1 MASRE
6 ENLRY
11 LAGGSLPK
19 DTGAANGSS
28 ITGTKEVQTDGLSEK
43 ARRREEN
50 LRYLATPA
58 EDITPKNETVENSS
72 FTSKSGKFDASAAA
86 PTADYTQQRAKLQKE
101 LDRLDNAAAYVT
113 TTEQSDEIDA
123 QRKPIIEQ
131 LRKLDEA
138 EGKTGVYTGG
148 DRLKNALGNAKL
160 ATQQGLT
167 QADHRIAQTADWL
180 FGGIAKE
187 GKALVNA
194 TLQTI
199 NPNWGFED
207 EDPWI
212 TRYNKRGA
220 EVLAQNDAI
229 AQQRIEEGRLNKTAW
244 KYAPEVVAAIPDAV
258 LAFATG
264 GASAGGQATRAGLET
279 ASAIAQGSSAAQ
291 KLIPIA
297 DATKN
302 MMKSPA
308 WMSAFAQTAGGS
320 YEEALADG
328 ATEEQAS
335 LYALLNGFA
344 NATIE
349 VGGTDEAMGGIQ
361 KLPQQLR
368 DALEKGNKNA
378 VMQWVKSTAG
388 EAKEEVLQG
397 MAEKGLRGLY
407 TNDVPLYSETDENAV
422 INPKRAKEEAL
433 GGLIVGGVLGG
444 GQTALQSAI
453 NIGRGQNA
461 NGAQDAQE
469 TQTAAGDISAPPTQ
483 ENADRG
489 ASARL
494 NSDVQTDVGLQ
505 NAEGIKNTAPNGAES
520 TVVNTDPAR
529 HTAAEQSVIDEYQ
542 AAVDDNLVNY
552 IETVR
557 DNAGAKIGRYSL
569 KRVNDRAAQDIKR
582 LTGVDTTGNKTVIEP
597 RIVEHI
603 LKRHGE
609 NGSADSSMR
618 DINDIARIQY
628 VLDNYDDVSYGG
640 KSGAYRTVKPNGRA
654 GQADT
659 VIFSKAVNGTYY
671 VVEATPDTKAKTV
684 FVTSAY
690 MSKKNA
696 ASRAAKGAGGSRVA
710 NAEASRS
717 TSETSGANS
726 PAINAED
733 VQTADANAWRGTSET
748 KNALSPAAEA
758 DASKANIAPDAQNVN
773 PNVPAQTVEESGGKK
788 RSQTEAHT
796 LQTIDER
803 LDTPAAER
811 EELYYIPKSESESL
825 REAAERIREDMP
837 GARAELA
844 AKDMWSGTDH
854 DTAMGI
860 LGSLNREAAQTGNYD
875 DFRAWRRTIQ
885 EHGTDTARAL
895 QSLAKYTRTGTGAM
909 MDAVDIIDSSN
920 ISGELKSALT
930 AEVGRYSEEYDAA
943 RAKAENG
950 NLADMADLIERMARR
965 RNTWTF
971 GKNRYSK
978 IVRELASDKSN
989 AEWLTDY
996 AYRQISAIA
1005 SDAAV
1010 KVPFSQKVKSAQ
1022 TTAQLTSIGT
1032 FLRNIGGNVTF
1043 GVQDT
1048 LSQNGVALAIDRL
1061 ISQATGKRTVGADKS
1076 WFSSEARKGAR
1087 DAMQKSIL
1095 EVAGDIDMNGNE
1107 NRYGMTSSR
1116 SWRMSGNAAE
1126 RFMSRWQQ
1134 LLGYSLTTSDRFS
1147 RGAIEAEI
1155 TRGLDALGNSGLTA
1169 EEKAAIAKQTAD
1181 YRLFQNHGE
1190 AYTASKAIHD
1200 FLNVAGFGGTRNG
1213 ATRQGGFGLGDVVN
1227 PYPGVP
1233 ANLGVKALEY
1243 SPANVIKGGAEII
1256 KVLKDTK
1263 NGKLDAAKQHQAV
1276 MDVSRG
1282 VTGTAMVALMAA
1294 LFKAGFIRNSD
1305 DEDDLDAKAR
1315 NAERGLSG
1323 VQINAD
1329 AALDWLSGKP
1339 KREWREG
1346 DTLVSVDWME
1356 PLNAF
1361 MAIGSLIANDTDAD
1375 LGSYAVDYA
1384 EGAFQALMDIPVM
1397 SNLKSLD
1404 DTIRYSNSDNWS
1416 EALGE
1421 GLAEYGTNTATGF
1434 IPAPFRQIAK
1444 ALDPYYRDTSADT
1457 AGQKAL
1463 NKVKN
1468 AIPGLRQT
1476 LDPKLGAT
1484 GELKKYNEGGLQ
1496 HMLNSLFLPGSIST
1510 LGGSETDTELEKLYK
1525 ATGMENIYQDRKAPK
1540 SVSLAGEKY
1549 ELTNDE
1555 KRSYLQTQGQATERT
1570 LKNFMDSELY
1580 GMMTD
1585 KEKAQTIAAI
1595 NEYGREEAKAELFKN
1610 RGIERESGNEGL
1622 SDVKNVGEYLGAKT
1636 AFTQA
1641 KKQNDY
1647 SAQDKFLKVY
1657 DQLTAGT
1664 KRMLENSS
1672 ATARMDDMA
1681 EAYEKGGIRAKE
1693 WNTVYEKYKE
1703 LNGTKRSGYTASD
1716 KATDF
1721 EAWMEREGFTQDQ
1734 RKMLADQFTFFS
1746 QVPGDAGRYNSL
1758 KDAGFDTDSAYAIY
1772 DKVSSLTAPTGE
1784 KTVKDWQKLE
1794 AINSLDLTG
1803 EEKIKALSV
1812 YYPPNDDGKEDAMV
1826 RRYKAAE
1833 EQGISFATWTKAMK
1847 IIAGADG
1854 TSRKA
1859 IFAAVQEAGYTET
1872 DAQIIYDIWKHS

>member
-28 ITGTKEVQTDGLSEK
+28 ITSTKEVQTDGLSEK

-58 EDITPKNETVENSS
+58 EDITPKNETVSNSPATAGLAGILAP
-72 FTSKSGKFDASAAA
+72 FGAAKAAGTA
-86 PTADYTQQRAKLQKE
+86 PQQTQRAKLQKE

-258 LAFATG
+258 LAYFTG
-264 GASAGGQATRAGLET
+264 GASVGAQGTRAGLET

-308 WMSAFAQTAGGS
+308 WMSAFAQSAGGS

-328 ATEEQAS
+328 ATEEQAN

-349 VGGTDEAMGGIQ
+349 VGGSDEAMGGIQ

-407 TNDVPLYSETDENAV
+407 TDVPLYSDTDENAV

-453 NIGRGQNA
+453 NSGRGQNA
-461 NGAQDAQE
+461 NGVQDAQE
-469 TQTAAGDISAPPTQ
+469 AQNAAGDISAPPAQ
-483 ENADRG
+483 ANADTG

-505 NAEGIKNTAPNGAES
+505 NAE
-520 TVVNTDPAR
+520 
-529 HTAAEQSVIDEYQ
+529 
-542 AAVDDNLVNY
+542 
-552 IETVR
+552 
-557 DNAGAKIGRYSL
+557 
-569 KRVNDRAAQDIKR
+569 DIK
-582 LTGVDTTGNKTVIEP
+582 K
-597 RIVEHI
+597 
-603 LKRHGE
+603 
-609 NGSADSSMR
+609 
-618 DINDIARIQY
+618 
-628 VLDNYDDVSYGG
+628 
-640 KSGAYRTVKPNGRA
+640 
-654 GQADT
+654 
-659 VIFSKAVNGTYY
+659 
-671 VVEATPDTKAKTV
+671 
-684 FVTSAY
+684 
-690 MSKKNA
+690 A
-696 ASRAAKGAGGSRVA
+696 ASEAANADITGDSRVA

-733 VQTADANAWRGTSET
+733 VQPADANAWRGTSET

-811 EELYYIPKSESESL
+811 EELYYTPKSESESL

-844 AKDMWSGTDH
+844 AKGMWSGADH

-860 LGSLNREAAQTGNYD
+860 LGALNREAAQTGNYD

-978 IVRELASDKSN
+978 IVRELASDKAN
-989 AEWLTDY
+989 AEWLADY

-1005 SDAAV
+1005 SDAAL

-1048 LSQNGVALAIDRL
+1048 LAQNGVALAIDRL
-1061 ISQATGKRTVGADKS
+1061 ISQTTGKRTVGADKS

-1095 EVAGDIDMNGNE
+1095 EVAGDIDMNGSE

-1169 EEKAAIAKQTAD
+1169 EEKAAIAQQTAD

-1200 FLNVAGFGGTRNG
+1200 FFNVAGFGGTRNG

-1227 PYPGVP
+1227 TYPGVP

-1256 KVLKDTK
+1256 KVLKDAK
-1263 NGKLDAAKQHQAV
+1263 NGELDAAKQHQAV

-1305 DEDDLDAKAR
+1305 DEDDLDARAR

-1323 VQINAD
+1323 VQINVD

-1346 DTLVSVDWME
+1346 DTLISVDWME

-1375 LGSYAVDYA
+1375 LGSYITDYA

-1404 DTIRYSNSDNWS
+1404 DTIRYSNSDNWG

-1457 AGQKAL
+1457 AGEEAL

-1510 LGGSETDTELEKLYK
+1510 LGGSETDAELEKLYK

-1555 KRSYLQTQGQATERT
+1555 TRSYLRTQGQATERT

-1595 NEYGREEAKAELFKN
+1595 NEYAREEAKSELFKN
-1610 RGIERESGNEGL
+1610 RGIERESANEGL
-1622 SDVKNVGEYLGAKT
+1622 SGAKNVGEYLGAKT

-1703 LNGTKRSGYTASD
+1703 LNGTKHSGYTASD

-1721 EAWMEREGFTQDQ
+1721 EAWMEREGFTQNQ
-1734 RKMLADQFTFFS
+1734 RKILTDQFTFFS
-1746 QVPGDAGRYNSL
+1746 QIPGDAGRYNSL

-1794 AINSLDLTG
+1794 AINSLDLSG
-1803 EEKIKALSV
+1803 EEKIKALGV

>member
-1 MASRE
+1 MATLTRAESLAILSGGAKGKGTPAFEQDEEKRRSSQSSDGAVMSRE
-6 ENLRY
+6 E
-11 LAGGSLPK
+11 SLK
-19 DTGAANGSS
+19 ILSEGAA
-28 ITGTKEVQTDGLSEK
+28 GTYK
-43 ARRREEN
+43 
-50 LRYLATPA
+50 
-58 EDITPKNETVENSS
+58 PKNETVSASPSTAGLADMFSPFGAAKNS
-72 FTSKSGKFDASAAA
+72 
-86 PTADYTQQRAKLQKE
+86 REKLQKE

-212 TRYNKRGA
+212 TRYNKRGT
-220 EVLAQNDAI
+220 EVLAQNDAV
-229 AQQRIEEGRLNKTAW
+229 AQRRIEEGKLNATAW

-264 GASAGGQATRAGLET
+264 GASTGAQATRAGLEA
-279 ASAIAQGSSAAQ
+279 ASAIAQGSGAAQ

-297 DATKN
+297 GAAKN

-368 DALEKGNKNA
+368 DALEKGNKSA
-378 VMQWVKSTAG
+378 VMQWVRSTAG

-397 MAEKGLRGLY
+397 LAEKGLRGLY
-407 TNDVPLYSETDENAV
+407 TNDVPLYSATDENAV

-433 GGLIVGGVLGG
+433 GGLIVGGILGG
-444 GQTALQSAI
+444 GQTVLQSAI
-453 NIGRGQNA
+453 NSGRGQNA
-461 NGAQDAQE
+461 NGAQNAQE
-469 TQTAAGDISAPPTQ
+469 TQAAAGDISAPPTQ
-483 ENADRG
+483 ANVDTG

-494 NSDVQTDVGLQ
+494 NSDAQTDVDTQ
-505 NAEGIKNTAPNGAES
+505 NAEGA
-520 TVVNTDPAR
+520 
-529 HTAAEQSVIDEYQ
+529 
-542 AAVDDNLVNY
+542 
-552 IETVR
+552 
-557 DNAGAKIGRYSL
+557 
-569 KRVNDRAAQDIKR
+569 
-582 LTGVDTTGNKTVIEP
+582 
-597 RIVEHI
+597 
-603 LKRHGE
+603 
-609 NGSADSSMR
+609 
-618 DINDIARIQY
+618 
-628 VLDNYDDVSYGG
+628 
-640 KSGAYRTVKPNGRA
+640 
-654 GQADT
+654 
-659 VIFSKAVNGTYY
+659 
-671 VVEATPDTKAKTV
+671 
-684 FVTSAY
+684 
-690 MSKKNA
+690 KNA
-696 ASRAAKGAGGSRVA
+696 ASRAANADIAGDSRVA
-710 NAEASRS
+710 DAEASRS

-726 PAINAED
+726 PAINAGD
-733 VQTADANAWRGTSET
+733 AQTADANAWRGTSET

-758 DASKANIAPDAQNVN
+758 DASNTNIAPEAQNVN
-773 PNVPAQTVEESGGKK
+773 PNVPAQTVEASGGKK

-811 EELYYIPKSESESL
+811 EELYYTPKSESESL

-844 AKDMWSGTDH
+844 AKDMWSGSDH

-860 LGSLNREAAQTGNYD
+860 LGALNREAAQTGNYD

-950 NLADMADLIERMARR
+950 DLTDMADLIERMARR

-971 GKNRYSK
+971 GKRRYSK
-978 IVRELASDKSN
+978 IVRELASDKAN

-1022 TTAQLTSIGT
+1022 TTAQLTNIGT
-1032 FLRNIGGNVTF
+1032 FFANLEGNATF
-1043 GVQDT
+1043 GVVDT
-1048 LSQNGVALAIDRL
+1048 LQQNGVALAIDRL
-1061 ISQATGKRTVGADKS
+1061 IAQTTGKRTVGADKS

-1095 EVAGDIDMNGNE
+1095 EVAGDIDMGGSE

-1134 LLGYSLTTSDRFS
+1134 LLGYSLTTSDRFF

-1169 EEKAAIAKQTAD
+1169 EEKAAIAEQTAD
-1181 YRLFQNHGE
+1181 YRLFQNKGV
-1190 AYTASKAIHD
+1190 AYQVSKRMFHD
-1200 FLNVAGFGGTRNG
+1200 LPNLIGFGGKVEG
-1213 ATRQGGFGLGDVVN
+1213 AERKGGFGLGDFTN
-1227 PYPGVP
+1227 TYPGVP
-1233 ANLGVKALEY
+1233 ANLGVKPLEY
-1243 SPANVIKGGAEII
+1243 SPANAIKGGLELF
-1256 KVLKDTK
+1256 KVLKSAK
-1263 NGKLDAAKQHQAV
+1263 NGTFDVTKQHQAV
-1276 MDVSRG
+1276 MDISRG
-1282 VTGTAMVALMAA
+1282 ISGTAMVALMAA
-1294 LFKAGFIRNSD
+1294 LFKAGLIRNSD

-1323 VQINAD
+1323 MQANLD
-1329 AALDWLSGKP
+1329 AIIDWLSGKRL
-1339 KREWREG
+1339 REWRTG
-1346 DTLVSVDWME
+1346 DTLLSVGHLE
-1356 PLNAF
+1356 PINAF
-1361 MAIGSLIANDTDAD
+1361 MAIGSLIANDEDAS
-1375 LGSYAVDYA
+1375 LGSYVWDYA
-1384 EGAFQALMDIPVM
+1384 KGSFQALMEIPAM
-1397 SNLKSLD
+1397 SNLKNLA
-1404 DTIRYSNSDNWS
+1404 DTIRYTNDDNW
-1416 EALGE
+1416 EENLAG
-1421 GLAEYGTNTATGF
+1421 GLIEYGTSAATGF
-1434 IPAPFRQIAK
+1434 IPAPFRRLAK

-1457 AGQKAL
+1457 AGEKAL
-1463 NKVKN
+1463 NTVKN
-1468 AIPGLRQT
+1468 IIPGLRQT
-1476 LDPKLGAT
+1476 LDPKIGTT
-1484 GELKKYNEGGLQ
+1484 GELKKYNESGLQ
-1496 HMLNSLFLPGSIST
+1496 RVLNSLVLPGNIST

-1525 ATGMENIYQDRKAPK
+1525 ATGMENVYQDRKAPK
-1540 SVSLAGEKY
+1540 SVSLDGEKY

-1555 KRSYLQTQGQATERT
+1555 KRSYLRTQGQATERT

-1647 SAQDKFLKVY
+1647 TAQDKFLEVY

-1681 EAYEKGGIRAKE
+1681 EAYEKGGIRSKD
-1693 WNTVYEKYKE
+1693 WNAVYEKYKE

-1721 EAWMEREGFTQDQ
+1721 EAWMEREGFTKNQ
-1734 RKMLADQFTFFS
+1734 RKILTDQFTFFS

-1772 DKVSSLTAPTGE
+1772 DKVSSLTAPKGE

-1847 IIAGADG
+1847 IIASADG

>member
-1 MASRE
+1 MATLTRAESLAILSGGAKGKSTPAMEQNEEKQNGSQSFGGSVMSRE
-6 ENLRY
+6 E
-11 LAGGSLPK
+11 SLK
-19 DTGAANGSS
+19 ILSEGAA
-28 ITGTKEVQTDGLSEK
+28 GTYK
-43 ARRREEN
+43 
-50 LRYLATPA
+50 
-58 EDITPKNETVENSS
+58 PKNETADSSS

-86 PTADYTQQRAKLQKE
+86 STADYTQQRTKLQKE

-160 ATQQGLT
+160 VTQQGLT
-167 QADHRIAQTADWL
+167 RADHSITQTVDML
-180 FGGIAKE
+180 IGDVAKQ
-187 GKALVNA
+187 GRALVNA

-207 EDPWI
+207 ENPWI
-212 TRYNKRGA
+212 TRRNKRGA

-258 LAFATG
+258 LAYFTG
-264 GASAGGQATRAGLET
+264 GASAGAQGTRAGLET

-308 WMSAFAQTAGGS
+308 WMSAFAQSAGGS

-328 ATEEQAS
+328 ATEEQAN

-349 VGGTDEAMGGIQ
+349 VGGSDEAMGGIQ

-378 VMQWVKSTAG
+378 VMQWAKSTAG

-407 TNDVPLYSETDENAV
+407 TDVPLYSDTDENAV

-444 GQTALQSAI
+444 GQTALQPAI
-453 NIGRGQNA
+453 NSGRGQNA
-461 NGAQDAQE
+461 NGAQTAQE
-469 TQTAAGDISAPPTQ
+469 TQTAEGDISAPPTQ
-483 ENADRG
+483 ESADRG

-494 NSDVQTDVGLQ
+494 NSDVQTDVDSQ
-505 NAEGIKNTAPNGAES
+505 NAEGIKK
-520 TVVNTDPAR
+520 
-529 HTAAEQSVIDEYQ
+529 AA
-542 AAVDDNLVNY
+542 
-552 IETVR
+552 
-557 DNAGAKIGRYSL
+557 
-569 KRVNDRAAQDIKR
+569 
-582 LTGVDTTGNKTVIEP
+582 
-597 RIVEHI
+597 
-603 LKRHGE
+603 
-609 NGSADSSMR
+609 
-618 DINDIARIQY
+618 
-628 VLDNYDDVSYGG
+628 
-640 KSGAYRTVKPNGRA
+640 
-654 GQADT
+654 
-659 VIFSKAVNGTYY
+659 SKA
-671 VVEATPDTKAKTV
+671 A
-684 FVTSAY
+684 
-690 MSKKNA
+690 NA
-696 ASRAAKGAGGSRVA
+696 DITGDSRVA

-758 DASKANIAPDAQNVN
+758 DASNANIAPYAQNVN

-811 EELYYIPKSESESL
+811 EELYYTPKSESESL
-825 REAAERIREDMP
+825 REAAGRIREDMP

-860 LGSLNREAAQTGNYD
+860 LGALNREAAQTGNYD

-989 AEWLTDY
+989 AEWLADY

-1048 LSQNGVALAIDRL
+1048 LAQNGVALAIDRL

-1095 EVAGDIDMNGNE
+1095 EVAGDIDMGGSE

-1169 EEKAAIAKQTAD
+1169 EEKAAIAQQTAD

-1256 KVLKDTK
+1256 KVLKDAK
-1263 NGKLDAAKQHQAV
+1263 NGELDATKQHQAV

-1305 DEDDLDAKAR
+1305 DEDDSDARAR

-1375 LGSYAVDYA
+1375 LGSYAMDYA

-1404 DTIRYSNSDNWS
+1404 DTIRYSNSDNWG

-1457 AGQKAL
+1457 AGEKAL

-1555 KRSYLQTQGQATERT
+1555 KHSYLRTQGQTTERT

-1595 NEYGREEAKAELFKN
+1595 NEYAREEAKTELFKN
-1610 RGIERESGNEGL
+1610 RGIERESANEGI
-1622 SDVKNVGEYLGAKT
+1622 SGAKNVGEYLGAKT

-1721 EAWMEREGFTQDQ
+1721 EAWMEREGFTQNQ
-1734 RKMLADQFTFFS
+1734 RKILTDQFTFFS

-1794 AINSLDLTG
+1794 AINSLDLSG

>member
-1 MASRE
+1 MATLTRAESLAILSGGAKGKGTPALEQDEEKQNGSQNSGGAVMSRE
-6 ENLRY
+6 E
-11 LAGGSLPK
+11 SLK
-19 DTGAANGSS
+19 ILSEGAA
-28 ITGTKEVQTDGLSEK
+28 GTYK
-43 ARRREEN
+43 
-50 LRYLATPA
+50 
-58 EDITPKNETVENSS
+58 PKNETVSNSPS
-72 FTSKSGKFDASAAA
+72 TAGLADMFTPFGTTKAAGTA
-86 PTADYTQQRAKLQKE
+86 PQQTQRAKLQKE

-180 FGGIAKE
+180 FGGIAKQ

-212 TRYNKRGA
+212 TRYNKRGT

-229 AQQRIEEGRLNKTAW
+229 AQRRIEEGKLNKTAW

-264 GASAGGQATRAGLET
+264 GASAGAQGTRVGLET

-297 DATKN
+297 DAAKN

-308 WMSAFAQTAGGS
+308 WMSAFAQSAGGS

-328 ATEEQAS
+328 ATEEQAN

-349 VGGTDEAMGGIQ
+349 VGGSDEAMGGIQ

-388 EAKEEVLQG
+388 EATEEVLQG

-444 GQTALQSAI
+444 GQTAIQSAI
-453 NIGRGQNA
+453 NSGSGQNA

-469 TQTAAGDISAPPTQ
+469 TQNAAGDISAPPTQ
-483 ENADRG
+483 ENADTG

-505 NAEGIKNTAPNGAES
+505 NAE
-520 TVVNTDPAR
+520 
-529 HTAAEQSVIDEYQ
+529 
-542 AAVDDNLVNY
+542 
-552 IETVR
+552 
-557 DNAGAKIGRYSL
+557 
-569 KRVNDRAAQDIKR
+569 DIKKAASKAA
-582 LTGVDTTGNKTVIEP
+582 N
-597 RIVEHI
+597 
-603 LKRHGE
+603 
-609 NGSADSSMR
+609 A
-618 DINDIARIQY
+618 DIAG
-628 VLDNYDDVSYGG
+628 D
-640 KSGAYRTVKPNGRA
+640 
-654 GQADT
+654 
-659 VIFSKAVNGTYY
+659 
-671 VVEATPDTKAKTV
+671 
-684 FVTSAY
+684 
-690 MSKKNA
+690 
-696 ASRAAKGAGGSRVA
+696 SRVA

-717 TSETSGANS
+717 ASETSGANS
-726 PAINAED
+726 LAINAED

-748 KNALSPAAEA
+748 KNALSPVVEA
-758 DASKANIAPDAQNVN
+758 DAITANTALEAQNVN

-803 LDTPAAER
+803 LDTPEAER
-811 EELYYIPKSESESL
+811 EELYYTPKAESESL
-825 REAAERIREDMP
+825 HEAAERIREDMP

-860 LGSLNREAAQTGNYD
+860 LGALNREAAQTGNYD

-950 NLADMADLIERMARR
+950 NLTDMADLIERMARR

-971 GKNRYSK
+971 GEKRYSK
-978 IVRELASDKSN
+978 IVRELASDKAN

-1048 LSQNGVALAIDRL
+1048 LAQNGVALAIDRL

-1095 EVAGDIDMNGNE
+1095 EVAGDIDMGASE

-1134 LLGYSLTTSDRFS
+1134 LLSYSLTTSDRFS

-1169 EEKAAIAKQTAD
+1169 EEKAAIAQQTAD

-1190 AYTASKAIHD
+1190 AYKASKAIHD
-1200 FLNVAGFGGTRNG
+1200 FFNVAGFGGTRNG

-1256 KVLKDTK
+1256 KILKDAK
-1263 NGKLDAAKQHQAV
+1263 NGELDAAKQHQAV

-1305 DEDDLDAKAR
+1305 DEDDLDARAR

-1346 DTLVSVDWME
+1346 DTLISVDWME

-1375 LGSYAVDYA
+1375 LGSYTTDYA

-1421 GLAEYGTNTATGF
+1421 GLAEYSTNTATGF

-1457 AGQKAL
+1457 AGEEAL

-1476 LDPKLGAT
+1476 LAPKLGTT
-1484 GELKKYNEGGLQ
+1484 GDPKKYNEGGLQ

-1555 KRSYLQTQGQATERT
+1555 KRSYLRTQGQATERT

-1595 NEYGREEAKAELFKN
+1595 NEYGRDEAKAELFKN

-1622 SDVKNVGEYLGAKT
+1622 SDVKNVGEYLGVKT

-1647 SAQDKFLKVY
+1647 SAQDNFLKVY

-1681 EAYEKGGIRAKE
+1681 EAYEKGGIRAEE
-1693 WNTVYEKYKE
+1693 WNSVYEKYKE

-1721 EAWMEREGFTQDQ
+1721 EAWMEREGFTQNQ
-1734 RKMLADQFTFFS
+1734 RKILTDQFTFFS
-1746 QVPGDAGRYNSL
+1746 QIPGDAGRYNSL

-1794 AINSLDLTG
+1794 AINSLDLSG
-1803 EEKIKALSV
+1803 EEKIKALNV

-1826 RRYKAAE
+1826 RRYKAAA

>member
-1 MASRE
+1 MATLTRAESLAILSGGAKGKSTPALEQDEEKRRSSQNSGGAVMSRE
-6 ENLRY
+6 E
-11 LAGGSLPK
+11 SLK
-19 DTGAANGSS
+19 ILSEGAA
-28 ITGTKEVQTDGLSEK
+28 GTYK
-43 ARRREEN
+43 
-50 LRYLATPA
+50 
-58 EDITPKNETVENSS
+58 PKNETADSSS

-212 TRYNKRGA
+212 TRYNKRGT
-220 EVLAQNDAI
+220 EVLAQNDAV
-229 AQQRIEEGRLNKTAW
+229 AQRRIEEGKLNATAW

-264 GASAGGQATRAGLET
+264 GASTGAQATRAGLET

-297 DATKN
+297 DAAKN

-328 ATEEQAS
+328 ATEEQAN

-349 VGGTDEAMGGIQ
+349 VGGSDEAMGGIQ

-368 DALEKGNKNA
+368 DALEKGNKSA

-407 TNDVPLYSETDENAV
+407 TNDVPLYSTTDENAV

-444 GQTALQSAI
+444 GQTVLQSAI
-453 NIGRGQNA
+453 NGGRVQNA
-461 NGAQDAQE
+461 NGAQNAQE
-469 TQTAAGDISAPPTQ
+469 AQGAAGDISTPPTQ
-483 ENADRG
+483 ANADTG

-494 NSDVQTDVGLQ
+494 NSDVQTGAEPQ
-505 NAEGIKNTAPNGAES
+505 STEGIK
-520 TVVNTDPAR
+520 
-529 HTAAEQSVIDEYQ
+529 
-542 AAVDDNLVNY
+542 
-552 IETVR
+552 
-557 DNAGAKIGRYSL
+557 K
-569 KRVNDRAAQDIKR
+569 
-582 LTGVDTTGNKTVIEP
+582 
-597 RIVEHI
+597 
-603 LKRHGE
+603 
-609 NGSADSSMR
+609 
-618 DINDIARIQY
+618 
-628 VLDNYDDVSYGG
+628 
-640 KSGAYRTVKPNGRA
+640 
-654 GQADT
+654 
-659 VIFSKAVNGTYY
+659 
-671 VVEATPDTKAKTV
+671 
-684 FVTSAY
+684 
-690 MSKKNA
+690 A
-696 ASRAAKGAGGSRVA
+696 ASRAAKGAGDSRVA

-758 DASKANIAPDAQNVN
+758 DASNANIAPEAQNVN

-803 LDTPAAER
+803 LDTPETER
-811 EELYYIPKSESESL
+811 EELYYTPKSESESL
-825 REAAERIREDMP
+825 HEAAERIREDMT

-844 AKDMWSGTDH
+844 AKDMWSGADH

-860 LGSLNREAAQTGNYD
+860 LGALNREAAQTGNYD

-920 ISGELKSALT
+920 ISGELKSSLT

-943 RAKAENG
+943 RAKAETG
-950 NLADMADLIERMARR
+950 NLTDMADLIERMARR

-978 IVRELASDKSN
+978 IVRELASDKAN

-1010 KVPFSQKVKSAQ
+1010 RIPFSQKVKSAQ

-1061 ISQATGKRTVGADKS
+1061 IAKTTGKRTVGADKS

-1095 EVAGDIDMNGNE
+1095 EVAGDIDMGGSE

-1213 ATRQGGFGLGDVVN
+1213 ATRQGGFGLGDIVN
-1227 PYPGVP
+1227 TYPGVP

-1243 SPANVIKGGAEII
+1243 SPANVIKGGAELI
-1256 KVLKDTK
+1256 KVLRDTK

-1305 DEDDLDAKAR
+1305 DEDDPDAKAR

-1346 DTLVSVDWME
+1346 DTLISVDWME

-1375 LGSYAVDYA
+1375 LGSYAADYA

-1404 DTIRYSNSDNWS
+1404 DTIRYSNSDNWG

-1457 AGQKAL
+1457 AGEEAL

-1476 LDPKLGAT
+1476 LDTKIGTT

-1525 ATGMENIYQDRKAPK
+1525 ATGMENVYQDRKAPK
-1540 SVSLAGEKY
+1540 SVSLDGEKY

-1555 KRSYLQTQGQATERT
+1555 KRSYLRTQGQATERT

-1647 SAQDKFLKVY
+1647 TAQDKFLKVY

-1681 EAYEKGGIRAKE
+1681 EAYEKGGIRSKD
-1693 WNTVYEKYKE
+1693 WNAVYEKYKE

-1721 EAWMEREGFTQDQ
+1721 EAWLEREGFTKNQ
-1734 RKMLADQFTFFS
+1734 RKILTDQFTFFS

-1847 IIAGADG
+1847 IIASADG

-1859 IFAAVQEAGYTET
+1859 IFAAVEKAGYTET

>member
-1 MASRE
+1 MATLTRAESLAILSGGAKGKSAPALEQDEEKQNGSKSFGGTVMSRDE
-6 ENLRY
+6 
-11 LAGGSLPK
+11 SLK
-19 DTGAANGSS
+19 ILSEGAA
-28 ITGTKEVQTDGLSEK
+28 GTYK
-43 ARRREEN
+43 
-50 LRYLATPA
+50 
-58 EDITPKNETVENSS
+58 PKNETADSSS

-160 ATQQGLT
+160 VTQQGLT

-258 LAFATG
+258 LAYFTG
-264 GASAGGQATRAGLET
+264 GASVGAQGTRAGLET

-308 WMSAFAQTAGGS
+308 WMSAFAQSAGGS

-328 ATEEQAS
+328 ATEEQAN

-349 VGGTDEAMGGIQ
+349 VGGSDEAMGGIQ

-378 VMQWVKSTAG
+378 VMQWAKSTAG

-407 TNDVPLYSETDENAV
+407 TDVPLYSNTDENAV
-422 INPKRAKEEAL
+422 INPTRAKEEAL

-453 NIGRGQNA
+453 DSGRGQNA

-469 TQTAAGDISAPPTQ
+469 TQSAAGDISAPPTQ

-494 NSDVQTDVGLQ
+494 NSDVQTDVNAQ
-505 NAEGIKNTAPNGAES
+505 NAEGIK
-520 TVVNTDPAR
+520 
-529 HTAAEQSVIDEYQ
+529 
-542 AAVDDNLVNY
+542 
-552 IETVR
+552 
-557 DNAGAKIGRYSL
+557 K
-569 KRVNDRAAQDIKR
+569 
-582 LTGVDTTGNKTVIEP
+582 
-597 RIVEHI
+597 
-603 LKRHGE
+603 
-609 NGSADSSMR
+609 
-618 DINDIARIQY
+618 
-628 VLDNYDDVSYGG
+628 
-640 KSGAYRTVKPNGRA
+640 
-654 GQADT
+654 
-659 VIFSKAVNGTYY
+659 
-671 VVEATPDTKAKTV
+671 
-684 FVTSAY
+684 
-690 MSKKNA
+690 A
-696 ASRAAKGAGGSRVA
+696 ASEAANADITGDSRVA

-717 TSETSGANS
+717 
-726 PAINAED
+726 
-733 VQTADANAWRGTSET
+733 TSET

-758 DASKANIAPDAQNVN
+758 DAFNANIAQEAQNVN
-773 PNVPAQTVEESGGKK
+773 PNVPAQTLEESGGKK

-811 EELYYIPKSESESL
+811 EELYYTPKSESESL

-844 AKDMWSGTDH
+844 AKDMWSGADH

-860 LGSLNREAAQTGNYD
+860 LGALNREAAQTGNYD

-989 AEWLTDY
+989 AEWLADY

-1048 LSQNGVALAIDRL
+1048 LAQNGVALAIDRL

-1095 EVAGDIDMNGNE
+1095 EVAGDIDMGGSE

-1169 EEKAAIAKQTAD
+1169 EEKAAIAQQTAD

-1227 PYPGVP
+1227 TYPGVP

-1256 KVLKDTK
+1256 KVLKDAK
-1263 NGKLDAAKQHQAV
+1263 NGELDATKQHQAV

-1305 DEDDLDAKAR
+1305 DEDDSDARAR

-1346 DTLVSVDWME
+1346 DTLISVDWME

-1375 LGSYAVDYA
+1375 LGSYTTDYA

-1404 DTIRYSNSDNWS
+1404 DTIRYSNSDNWG

-1457 AGQKAL
+1457 AGEEAL

-1476 LDPKLGAT
+1476 LDPKIGTT

-1510 LGGSETDTELEKLYK
+1510 LGGSETDAELEKLYK

-1555 KRSYLQTQGQATERT
+1555 KRSYLRTQGQTTERT

-1595 NEYGREEAKAELFKN
+1595 NEYAREEAKTELFKN
-1610 RGIERESGNEGL
+1610 RGIERESANEGI
-1622 SDVKNVGEYLGAKT
+1622 SGAKNVGEYLGAKT

-1647 SAQDKFLKVY
+1647 SAQDKFLEVY

-1681 EAYEKGGIRAKE
+1681 EAYEKGGIRAKD
-1693 WNTVYEKYKE
+1693 WNSVYEKYKE

-1721 EAWMEREGFTQDQ
+1721 EAWMEREGFTQNQ
-1734 RKMLADQFTFFS
+1734 RKILTDQFTFFS

-1794 AINSLDLTG
+1794 AINSLDLSG

-1826 RRYKAAE
+1826 RRYKAAQ

>member
-1 MASRE
+1 MATLTRAESLAILSGGAKGKSTPALEQNEEKQNGSQNSGGAVMSRE
-6 ENLRY
+6 E
-11 LAGGSLPK
+11 SLK
-19 DTGAANGSS
+19 ILSEGAA
-28 ITGTKEVQTDGLSEK
+28 GTYK
-43 ARRREEN
+43 
-50 LRYLATPA
+50 
-58 EDITPKNETVENSS
+58 PKNETADSSS

-297 DATKN
+297 GAAKN

-308 WMSAFAQTAGGS
+308 WMSAFAQSAGGS

-328 ATEEQAS
+328 ATEEQAN

-349 VGGTDEAMGGIQ
+349 VGGSDEAMGGIQ

-388 EAKEEVLQG
+388 EATEEVLQG

-407 TNDVPLYSETDENAV
+407 TDVPLYSDTDENAV

-453 NIGRGQNA
+453 NSGRGQNA
-461 NGAQDAQE
+461 NGAQAAQE
-469 TQTAAGDISAPPTQ
+469 TQNAAGDISAPPAQ
-483 ENADRG
+483 ENADTG

-494 NSDVQTDVGLQ
+494 NSDVQTDVDSQ
-505 NAEGIKNTAPNGAES
+505 NAEGIK
-520 TVVNTDPAR
+520 
-529 HTAAEQSVIDEYQ
+529 
-542 AAVDDNLVNY
+542 
-552 IETVR
+552 
-557 DNAGAKIGRYSL
+557 K
-569 KRVNDRAAQDIKR
+569 
-582 LTGVDTTGNKTVIEP
+582 
-597 RIVEHI
+597 
-603 LKRHGE
+603 
-609 NGSADSSMR
+609 
-618 DINDIARIQY
+618 
-628 VLDNYDDVSYGG
+628 
-640 KSGAYRTVKPNGRA
+640 
-654 GQADT
+654 
-659 VIFSKAVNGTYY
+659 
-671 VVEATPDTKAKTV
+671 
-684 FVTSAY
+684 
-690 MSKKNA
+690 A
-696 ASRAAKGAGGSRVA
+696 ASRAANADITGDSRVA

-726 PAINAED
+726 SAINAED

-758 DASKANIAPDAQNVN
+758 DASNANIAPEAQNVN

-811 EELYYIPKSESESL
+811 EELYYTPKSESESL

-844 AKDMWSGTDH
+844 AKGMWSGTDH

-860 LGSLNREAAQTGNYD
+860 LGALNREAAQTGNYD

-950 NLADMADLIERMARR
+950 NLTDMADLIERMARR

-989 AEWLTDY
+989 AEWLADY

-1048 LSQNGVALAIDRL
+1048 LAQNGVALAIDRL

-1095 EVAGDIDMNGNE
+1095 EVAGDIDMGASE

-1169 EEKAAIAKQTAD
+1169 EEKAAIAQQTAD

-1256 KVLKDTK
+1256 KVLKDAK
-1263 NGKLDAAKQHQAV
+1263 NGELDATKQHQAV

-1305 DEDDLDAKAR
+1305 DEDDPDARAR

-1346 DTLVSVDWME
+1346 DTLISVDWME

-1375 LGSYAVDYA
+1375 LGSYAMDYA

-1404 DTIRYSNSDNWS
+1404 DTIRYSNSDNWG

-1444 ALDPYYRDTSADT
+1444 ALDPYYRDTSADA

-1555 KRSYLQTQGQATERT
+1555 KRSYLRTQGQATERT

-1721 EAWMEREGFTQDQ
+1721 EAWMEREGFTQNQ

>member
-1 MASRE
+1 MATLTRAESLAILSGGAKGKSAPALEQDEEKQNGSQNSGGAVMSRE
-6 ENLRY
+6 E
-11 LAGGSLPK
+11 SLK
-19 DTGAANGSS
+19 ILSEGAA
-28 ITGTKEVQTDGLSEK
+28 GTYK
-43 ARRREEN
+43 
-50 LRYLATPA
+50 
-58 EDITPKNETVENSS
+58 PKNETADSSS

-131 LRKLDEA
+131 LRKLDES

-148 DRLKNALGNAKL
+148 DRLKNALGNVKL
-160 ATQQGLT
+160 AAQQGLT

-207 EDPWI
+207 ENPWI

-229 AQQRIEEGRLNKTAW
+229 AKQRIEEGRLNKTAW

-264 GASAGGQATRAGLET
+264 GASTGAQATRAGLET
-279 ASAIAQGSSAAQ
+279 ASAIAQGSSATQ

-297 DATKN
+297 DAAKN

-308 WMSAFAQTAGGS
+308 WMSAFAQSAGGS

-328 ATEEQAS
+328 ATEEQAN

-349 VGGTDEAMGGIQ
+349 VGGSDEAMGGIQ

-407 TNDVPLYSETDENAV
+407 TDVPLYSDTDENAV

-453 NIGRGQNA
+453 NSGRGQNA

-469 TQTAAGDISAPPTQ
+469 TQNAAGDISAPPTQ
-483 ENADRG
+483 ENADTG

-494 NSDVQTDVGLQ
+494 NSGVQTDVGSQ
-505 NAEGIKNTAPNGAES
+505 NAEGIKK
-520 TVVNTDPAR
+520 
-529 HTAAEQSVIDEYQ
+529 AA
-542 AAVDDNLVNY
+542 
-552 IETVR
+552 
-557 DNAGAKIGRYSL
+557 
-569 KRVNDRAAQDIKR
+569 
-582 LTGVDTTGNKTVIEP
+582 
-597 RIVEHI
+597 
-603 LKRHGE
+603 
-609 NGSADSSMR
+609 
-618 DINDIARIQY
+618 
-628 VLDNYDDVSYGG
+628 
-640 KSGAYRTVKPNGRA
+640 
-654 GQADT
+654 
-659 VIFSKAVNGTYY
+659 SKA
-671 VVEATPDTKAKTV
+671 A
-684 FVTSAY
+684 
-690 MSKKNA
+690 NA
-696 ASRAAKGAGGSRVA
+696 DITGDSRVA

-758 DASKANIAPDAQNVN
+758 DASNANIAPDAQNVN

-803 LDTPAAER
+803 LDTPEAER
-811 EELYYIPKSESESL
+811 EELYYTPKSESESL

-860 LGSLNREAAQTGNYD
+860 LGALNREAAQTGNYD

-950 NLADMADLIERMARR
+950 NLTDMADLIERMARR

-989 AEWLTDY
+989 AEWLADY

-1181 YRLFQNHGE
+1181 YRLFQNQDM
-1190 AYTASKAIHD
+1190 AYQVSKRMFHD
-1200 FLNVAGFGGTRNG
+1200 LPNLIGFGGTVEG
-1213 ATRQGGFGLGDVVN
+1213 AERKGGFGLGDVVN
-1227 PYPGVP
+1227 TYPGVP

-1323 VQINAD
+1323 VQINVD
-1329 AALDWLSGKP
+1329 AALDWLSGNP

-1346 DTLVSVDWME
+1346 DTLISVDWME

-1375 LGSYAVDYA
+1375 LGSYTTDYA

-1457 AGQKAL
+1457 AGEEAL

-1476 LDPKLGAT
+1476 LDPKLGTT
-1484 GELKKYNEGGLQ
+1484 GDPKKYNEGGLQ

-1540 SVSLAGEKY
+1540 SVSLHGEKY

-1555 KRSYLQTQGQATERT
+1555 KRSYLRTQGQATERT

-1721 EAWMEREGFTQDQ
+1721 EAWMEREGFTQNQ
-1734 RKMLADQFTFFS
+1734 RKILTDQFTFFS
-1746 QVPGDAGRYNSL
+1746 QIPGDAGRYNSL
-1758 KDAGFDTDSAYAIY
+1758 KDAGFGTDSAYAIY

-1859 IFAAVQEAGYTET
+1859 IFAAVQKAGYTET

>member
-1 MASRE
+1 MATLTRAESLAILSGGTKDKSTPAMEQNEEKRGSSQSFGGAVMSRE
-6 ENLRY
+6 E
-11 LAGGSLPK
+11 SLK
-19 DTGAANGSS
+19 ILSEGAA
-28 ITGTKEVQTDGLSEK
+28 GTYK
-43 ARRREEN
+43 
-50 LRYLATPA
+50 
-58 EDITPKNETVENSS
+58 PKNETVSNSPS
-72 FTSKSGKFDASAAA
+72 TAGLADMFTPFGATKAAGTA
-86 PTADYTQQRAKLQKE
+86 PQQTQRAKLQKE

-138 EGKTGVYTGG
+138 EGKTGIYTGG

-180 FGGIAKE
+180 FGGIAKQ

-212 TRYNKRGA
+212 TRYNKRGT
-220 EVLAQNDAI
+220 EVLAQNDAV
-229 AQQRIEEGRLNKTAW
+229 AQRRIEEGKLNKTAW

-264 GASAGGQATRAGLET
+264 GASAGAQGTRAGLET

-308 WMSAFAQTAGGS
+308 WMSAFAQSAGGS

-328 ATEEQAS
+328 ATDEQAN

-349 VGGTDEAMGGIQ
+349 VGGSDEAMGGIQ

-388 EAKEEVLQG
+388 EAKEEVLQS

-407 TNDVPLYSETDENAV
+407 TDVPLYSDTDENAV
-422 INPKRAKEEAL
+422 INPNRAKEEAL
-433 GGLIVGGVLGG
+433 GGLIVGGILGG

-453 NIGRGQNA
+453 NSGRGQNA
-461 NGAQDAQE
+461 NGAQMAQE

-483 ENADRG
+483 ENADTG

-494 NSDVQTDVGLQ
+494 NSDVQTDADVQ
-505 NAEGIKNTAPNGAES
+505 SAEGIKK
-520 TVVNTDPAR
+520 
-529 HTAAEQSVIDEYQ
+529 AA
-542 AAVDDNLVNY
+542 
-552 IETVR
+552 
-557 DNAGAKIGRYSL
+557 
-569 KRVNDRAAQDIKR
+569 
-582 LTGVDTTGNKTVIEP
+582 
-597 RIVEHI
+597 
-603 LKRHGE
+603 
-609 NGSADSSMR
+609 
-618 DINDIARIQY
+618 
-628 VLDNYDDVSYGG
+628 
-640 KSGAYRTVKPNGRA
+640 
-654 GQADT
+654 
-659 VIFSKAVNGTYY
+659 SKA
-671 VVEATPDTKAKTV
+671 A
-684 FVTSAY
+684 
-690 MSKKNA
+690 NA
-696 ASRAAKGAGGSRVA
+696 DITGDSRVA

-726 PAINAED
+726 LAINAED

-758 DASKANIAPDAQNVN
+758 DASNANIAPEAQNVN

-803 LDTPAAER
+803 LDTPEAER
-811 EELYYIPKSESESL
+811 EELYYTPKSESESL
-825 REAAERIREDMP
+825 HEAAERIREDMP

-844 AKDMWSGTDH
+844 AKDMWSGSDH

-860 LGSLNREAAQTGNYD
+860 LGALNREAAQTGNYD

-978 IVRELASDKSN
+978 IVRELASDKAN
-989 AEWLTDY
+989 AEWLADY

-1048 LSQNGVALAIDRL
+1048 LAQNGVALAIDRL

-1169 EEKAAIAKQTAD
+1169 EEKAAIAQQTAD

-1190 AYTASKAIHD
+1190 AYKASKAIHD
-1200 FLNVAGFGGTRNG
+1200 FFNVAGFGGTRNG

-1323 VQINAD
+1323 VQINVD

-1375 LGSYAVDYA
+1375 LGSYAMDYA

-1457 AGQKAL
+1457 AGEKAL

-1468 AIPGLRQT
+1468 AIPGLRET

-1540 SVSLAGEKY
+1540 SVSLDGEKY

-1555 KRSYLQTQGQATERT
+1555 KRSYLRTQGQATERT

-1585 KEKAQTIAAI
+1585 KEKAQTLAAI

-1721 EAWMEREGFTQDQ
+1721 EAWMEREGFTQNQ
-1734 RKMLADQFTFFS
+1734 RKILTDQFTFFS

-1794 AINSLDLTG
+1794 AINSLDLSG

>member
-1 MASRE
+1 MAQRSRE
-6 ENLRY
+6 ESLRIIQDFVN
-11 LAGGSLPK
+11 SSE
-19 DTGAANGSS
+19 GAANTAAPAPAQPAQQRMSREDSLRIIRDFVSSGNNQDSAASGGRSGSFAGEKAAAGFSGKFGQADSVQAKTDTRSSERAALEAQLNELNNLGFNATAKQQAEAQAKRAQIEKRLKEIDESSKPNKDISGLNAAQAKRFNELQEELAS
-28 ITGTKEVQTDGLSEK
+28 IKLPSFVPAGGPARELANRREEILAELDELDKAAGRDARSYDGLSRRTNWLKSWLNRTGASYTNAAGSVLDLGSSKRKSFRQQQEEADM
-43 ARRREEN
+43 ARF
-50 LRYLATPA
+50 A
-58 EDITPKNETVENSS
+58 ERNPE
-72 FTSKSGKFDASAAA
+72 AAA
-86 PTADYTQQRAKLQKE
+86 EAQAAEERYRQSLRGARDSTYKAADTMLERSEGQLAKAKYGVSGAKSIAMDAGSTL
-101 LDRLDNAAAYVT
+101 LDIGVDRLGAAALGVPGLANMFARVYGST
-113 TTEQSDEIDA
+113 AQDA
-123 QRKPIIEQ
+123 R
-131 LRKLDEA
+131 LR
-138 EGKTGVYTGG
+138 G
-148 DRLKNALGNAKL
+148 D
-160 ATQQGLT
+160 
-167 QADHRIAQTADWL
+167 D
-180 FGGIAKE
+180 
-187 GKALVNA
+187 V
-194 TLQTI
+194 
-199 NPNWGFED
+199 
-207 EDPWI
+207 
-212 TRYNKRGA
+212 
-220 EVLAQNDAI
+220 
-229 AQQRIEEGRLNKTAW
+229 
-244 KYAPEVVAAIPDAV
+244 
-258 LAFATG
+258 
-264 GASAGGQATRAGLET
+264 ET
-279 ASAIAQGSSAAQ
+279 ASLKGLKAATIEVVTE
-291 KLIPIA
+291 KIGGA
-297 DATKN
+297 FEGAYG
-302 MMKSPA
+302 KSLTSEA
-308 WMSAFAQTAGGS
+308 LNAVRKKFGNVMNRLERSGVLRWVLDTVGEGG
-320 YEEALADG
+320 EEALADILNTTVDHMVGWDDGSMTTIEDILSQKDDILYDTFLGSLVGSLG
-328 ATEEQAS
+328 ASTNLIS
-335 LYALLNGFA
+335 NRA
-344 NATIE
+344 NAR
-349 VGGTDEAMGGIQ
+349 A
-361 KLPQQLR
+361 
-368 DALEKGNKNA
+368 NA
-378 VMQWVKSTAG
+378 QNSAPV
-388 EAKEEVLQG
+388 
-397 MAEKGLRGLY
+397 
-407 TNDVPLYSETDENAV
+407 
-422 INPKRAKEEAL
+422 
-433 GGLIVGGVLGG
+433 
-444 GQTALQSAI
+444 QTA
-453 NIGRGQNA
+453 
-461 NGAQDAQE
+461 QE
-469 TQTAAGDISAPPTQ
+469 ARNVQGDISAPPTQ
-483 ENADRG
+483 ENVGTG

-494 NSDVQTDVGLQ
+494 NSDVQPDVDAQ
-505 NAEGIKNTAPNGAES
+505 NAEGIKK
-520 TVVNTDPAR
+520 
-529 HTAAEQSVIDEYQ
+529 AA
-542 AAVDDNLVNY
+542 
-552 IETVR
+552 
-557 DNAGAKIGRYSL
+557 
-569 KRVNDRAAQDIKR
+569 
-582 LTGVDTTGNKTVIEP
+582 
-597 RIVEHI
+597 
-603 LKRHGE
+603 
-609 NGSADSSMR
+609 
-618 DINDIARIQY
+618 
-628 VLDNYDDVSYGG
+628 
-640 KSGAYRTVKPNGRA
+640 
-654 GQADT
+654 
-659 VIFSKAVNGTYY
+659 SKA
-671 VVEATPDTKAKTV
+671 A
-684 FVTSAY
+684 
-690 MSKKNA
+690 NA
-696 ASRAAKGAGGSRVA
+696 DITGDSRVA

-758 DASKANIAPDAQNVN
+758 DASNTNIAPEAQNVD

-803 LDTPAAER
+803 LDTPSAER
-811 EELYYIPKSESESL
+811 EELYYTPKSESESL

-844 AKDMWSGTDH
+844 AKDMWSGADH

-860 LGSLNREAAQTGNYD
+860 LGALNREAAQTGNYD

-978 IVRELASDKSN
+978 IVRELASDKAN
-989 AEWLTDY
+989 AEWLADY

-1048 LSQNGVALAIDRL
+1048 LAQNGVALAIDRL

-1095 EVAGDIDMNGNE
+1095 EVAGDIDMGGSE

-1169 EEKAAIAKQTAD
+1169 EEKAAIAQQTAD

-1227 PYPGVP
+1227 TYPGVP

-1256 KVLKDTK
+1256 KVLKDAK
-1263 NGKLDAAKQHQAV
+1263 NGELDAAKQHQAV

-1305 DEDDLDAKAR
+1305 DEDDLDARAR

-1339 KREWREG
+1339 KREWRAG
-1346 DTLVSVDWME
+1346 DTLISVDWME

-1375 LGSYAVDYA
+1375 LGSYTTDYA

-1457 AGQKAL
+1457 AGEEAL

-1476 LDPKLGAT
+1476 LDPKLGTT
-1484 GELKKYNEGGLQ
+1484 GDPKKYNEGGLQ

-1540 SVSLAGEKY
+1540 SVSLDGEKY

-1555 KRSYLQTQGQATERT
+1555 KRSYLRTQGQATERT

-1595 NEYGREEAKAELFKN
+1595 NEYAREEAKAELFKN

-1721 EAWMEREGFTQDQ
+1721 EAWMEREGFSKNQ
-1734 RKMLADQFTFFS
+1734 RKILTDQFTFFS
-1746 QVPGDAGRYNSL
+1746 QIPGDAGRYNSL
-1758 KDAGFDTDSAYAIY
+1758 KGAGFDTDSAYAIY

>member
-1 MASRE
+1 MATLTRAESLAILSGGAKGKSTPAMEQNEEKQNGSQSSGGAVMSRE
-6 ENLRY
+6 E
-11 LAGGSLPK
+11 SLK
-19 DTGAANGSS
+19 ILSEGAA
-28 ITGTKEVQTDGLSEK
+28 GTYK
-43 ARRREEN
+43 
-50 LRYLATPA
+50 
-58 EDITPKNETVENSS
+58 PKNETVSDS
-72 FTSKSGKFDASAAA
+72 PSTAGLAGILAPFGAAKAAGTA
-86 PTADYTQQRAKLQKE
+86 PQQTQRAKLQKE

-264 GASAGGQATRAGLET
+264 GASTGAQATRAGLEA

-308 WMSAFAQTAGGS
+308 WMSAFAQSAGGS

-328 ATEEQAS
+328 ATEEQAN

-349 VGGTDEAMGGIQ
+349 VGGSDEAMGGIQ

-407 TNDVPLYSETDENAV
+407 TDVPLYSDTDENAV

-444 GQTALQSAI
+444 GQTVLQSAI
-453 NIGRGQNA
+453 DSGRGQNA

-469 TQTAAGDISAPPTQ
+469 TQNAAGDISAPPTQ
-483 ENADRG
+483 ENVGTG

-494 NSDVQTDVGLQ
+494 NSDVQTDVSLQ
-505 NAEGIKNTAPNGAES
+505 NAE
-520 TVVNTDPAR
+520 
-529 HTAAEQSVIDEYQ
+529 
-542 AAVDDNLVNY
+542 
-552 IETVR
+552 
-557 DNAGAKIGRYSL
+557 
-569 KRVNDRAAQDIKR
+569 DIKKAASKAA
-582 LTGVDTTGNKTVIEP
+582 N
-597 RIVEHI
+597 
-603 LKRHGE
+603 
-609 NGSADSSMR
+609 A
-618 DINDIARIQY
+618 DIAG
-628 VLDNYDDVSYGG
+628 D
-640 KSGAYRTVKPNGRA
+640 
-654 GQADT
+654 
-659 VIFSKAVNGTYY
+659 
-671 VVEATPDTKAKTV
+671 
-684 FVTSAY
+684 
-690 MSKKNA
+690 
-696 ASRAAKGAGGSRVA
+696 SRVA

-726 PAINAED
+726 LAINAED

-758 DASKANIAPDAQNVN
+758 DASNTNIAPEAQNVN

-811 EELYYIPKSESESL
+811 EELYYTPKSESESL

-844 AKDMWSGTDH
+844 AKGMWSGTDH

-860 LGSLNREAAQTGNYD
+860 LGALNREAAQTGNYD

-978 IVRELASDKSN
+978 IVRELASDKAN
-989 AEWLTDY
+989 AEWLADY

-1048 LSQNGVALAIDRL
+1048 LAQNGVALAIDRL

-1095 EVAGDIDMNGNE
+1095 EVAGDIDMGGSE

-1227 PYPGVP
+1227 TYPGVP
-1233 ANLGVKALEY
+1233 ANLGMKALEY
-1243 SPANVIKGGAEII
+1243 SPANVIKGGSEII
-1256 KVLKDTK
+1256 KVLKAAK
-1263 NGKLDAAKQHQAV
+1263 NGDLDAAKQHQAV

-1375 LGSYAVDYA
+1375 LGSYAMDYA

-1457 AGQKAL
+1457 AGEEAL

-1476 LDPKLGAT
+1476 LDPKLGTT
-1484 GELKKYNEGGLQ
+1484 GDPKKYNEGGLQ

-1540 SVSLAGEKY
+1540 SVSLDGEKY

-1555 KRSYLQTQGQATERT
+1555 KRSYLRTQGQTTERT

-1595 NEYGREEAKAELFKN
+1595 NEYAREEAKTELFKN
-1610 RGIERESGNEGL
+1610 RGIERESANEGL
-1622 SDVKNVGEYLGAKT
+1622 SGAENVGEYLGAKT

-1721 EAWMEREGFTQDQ
+1721 EAWMEREGFTKNQ
-1734 RKMLADQFTFFS
+1734 RKILTDQFTFFS

-1826 RRYKAAE
+1826 RRYKVAE

>member
-1 MASRE
+1 MAQMSREESLRIINDFINQKGTANNAVPASAQQPQQSQPAQGSRE
-6 ENLRY
+6 ENLKIINDFISGY
-11 LAGGSLPK
+11 
-19 DTGAANGSS
+19 
-28 ITGTKEVQTDGLSEK
+28 
-43 ARRREEN
+43 
-50 LRYLATPA
+50 
-58 EDITPKNETVENSS
+58 TPKNQTVDNSS
-72 FTSKSGKFDASAAA
+72 FTSKSGNGSVDTP

-131 LRKLDEA
+131 LRKLDEL

-148 DRLKNALGNAKL
+148 DRLKNALGNVQL

-212 TRYNKRGA
+212 TRYNKRGT
-220 EVLAQNDAI
+220 EVLAQNDAV
-229 AQQRIEEGRLNKTAW
+229 ARQRIEEGKLNKTSW

-264 GASAGGQATRAGLET
+264 GASTGAQATRAGLET
-279 ASAIAQGSSAAQ
+279 ASAIAQGSGAAQ
-291 KLIPIA
+291 KLISIA
-297 DATKN
+297 DAAKN

-349 VGGTDEAMGGIQ
+349 VGGSDEAMGGIQ

-368 DALEKGNKNA
+368 DALEKGNKSA
-378 VMQWVKSTAG
+378 VMQWVRSTAG

-407 TNDVPLYSETDENAV
+407 TNDVPLYSTTDENAV

-444 GQTALQSAI
+444 GQTVLQSAV
-453 NIGRGQNA
+453 NSGRGQNA
-461 NGAQDAQE
+461 NGAQNAQE
-469 TQTAAGDISAPPTQ
+469 TQNAAGDISAPPTQ
-483 ENADRG
+483 ANADTG
-489 ASARL
+489 ASAQL
-494 NSDVQTDVGLQ
+494 NSDVQTDADVQ
-505 NAEGIKNTAPNGAES
+505 NAVGI
-520 TVVNTDPAR
+520 
-529 HTAAEQSVIDEYQ
+529 
-542 AAVDDNLVNY
+542 
-552 IETVR
+552 
-557 DNAGAKIGRYSL
+557 
-569 KRVNDRAAQDIKR
+569 
-582 LTGVDTTGNKTVIEP
+582 
-597 RIVEHI
+597 
-603 LKRHGE
+603 
-609 NGSADSSMR
+609 
-618 DINDIARIQY
+618 
-628 VLDNYDDVSYGG
+628 
-640 KSGAYRTVKPNGRA
+640 
-654 GQADT
+654 
-659 VIFSKAVNGTYY
+659 
-671 VVEATPDTKAKTV
+671 
-684 FVTSAY
+684 
-690 MSKKNA
+690 KNA
-696 ASRAAKGAGGSRVA
+696 ASRAANADITGDSRVA

-726 PAINAED
+726 SAINAED

-758 DASKANIAPDAQNVN
+758 DASNANIAPEAQNVN

-811 EELYYIPKSESESL
+811 EELYYTPKSESESL
-825 REAAERIREDMP
+825 HEAAERIREDMP

-854 DTAMGI
+854 DTAMAI
-860 LGSLNREAAQTGNYD
+860 LGALNREAAQTGNYD

-950 NLADMADLIERMARR
+950 NLTDMADLIERMARR

-971 GKNRYSK
+971 GKRRYSK
-978 IVRELASDKSN
+978 IVRELASDKAN

-1010 KVPFSQKVKSAQ
+1010 RIPFSQKVKSAQ

-1061 ISQATGKRTVGADKS
+1061 IAKTTGKRTVGADKS

-1095 EVAGDIDMNGNE
+1095 EVAGDIDMGASE

-1155 TRGLDALGNSGLTA
+1155 TRGLDALGNNGLTA

-1190 AYTASKAIHD
+1190 AYKASKAIHD
-1200 FLNVAGFGGTRNG
+1200 FFNVAGFGGRRNG
-1213 ATRQGGFGLGDVVN
+1213 ATRQGGFGLGDIVN
-1227 PYPGVP
+1227 TYPGVP

-1256 KVLKDTK
+1256 KVLRDTK

-1305 DEDDLDAKAR
+1305 DEDDPDARAR

-1323 VQINAD
+1323 VQINVD

-1375 LGSYAVDYA
+1375 LGSYAMDYA

-1404 DTIRYSNSDNWS
+1404 DTIRYSNSDNWG

-1457 AGQKAL
+1457 AGEKAL

-1476 LDPKLGAT
+1476 LDPKLGTT

-1525 ATGMENIYQDRKAPK
+1525 ATGMENVYQDRKAPK
-1540 SVSLAGEKY
+1540 SVSLDGEKY

-1555 KRSYLQTQGQATERT
+1555 KRSYLRTQGQATERT

-1647 SAQDKFLKVY
+1647 TAQDKFLEVY

-1681 EAYEKGGIRAKE
+1681 EAYEMGGIRAKE

-1716 KATDF
+1716 RATDF
-1721 EAWMEREGFTQDQ
+1721 EAWMEREGFTQNQ
-1734 RKMLADQFTFFS
+1734 RKILTDQFTFFS
-1746 QVPGDAGRYNSL
+1746 QIPGDAGRYNSL

-1803 EEKIKALSV
+1803 EEKIKALNV

-1833 EQGISFATWTKAMK
+1833 EQGISVATWTKAMK

>member
-19 DTGAANGSS
+19 DTGATNGSS

-58 EDITPKNETVENSS
+58 EDITPKNETVSNSPS
-72 FTSKSGKFDASAAA
+72 TAGLAGILAPFGATKAAGTA
-86 PTADYTQQRAKLQKE
+86 PQQTQRAKLQKE

-180 FGGIAKE
+180 FGGIAKQ

-264 GASAGGQATRAGLET
+264 GASSGAQGTRAGLET

-308 WMSAFAQTAGGS
+308 WMSAFAQSAGGS

-328 ATEEQAS
+328 ATEEQAN

-349 VGGTDEAMGGIQ
+349 VGGTDEATGGIQ

-388 EAKEEVLQG
+388 EATEEVLQG

-407 TNDVPLYSETDENAV
+407 TDVPLYSNTDENAV

-453 NIGRGQNA
+453 NSGRGQNA

-469 TQTAAGDISAPPTQ
+469 AQNAAGDISAPPTQ
-483 ENADRG
+483 ENADTG

-494 NSDVQTDVGLQ
+494 NSDAQTGTDSQ
-505 NAEGIKNTAPNGAES
+505 NAEGA
-520 TVVNTDPAR
+520 
-529 HTAAEQSVIDEYQ
+529 
-542 AAVDDNLVNY
+542 
-552 IETVR
+552 
-557 DNAGAKIGRYSL
+557 
-569 KRVNDRAAQDIKR
+569 
-582 LTGVDTTGNKTVIEP
+582 
-597 RIVEHI
+597 
-603 LKRHGE
+603 
-609 NGSADSSMR
+609 
-618 DINDIARIQY
+618 
-628 VLDNYDDVSYGG
+628 
-640 KSGAYRTVKPNGRA
+640 
-654 GQADT
+654 
-659 VIFSKAVNGTYY
+659 
-671 VVEATPDTKAKTV
+671 
-684 FVTSAY
+684 
-690 MSKKNA
+690 KNA
-696 ASRAAKGAGGSRVA
+696 ASRAANADIAGDSRVA
-710 NAEASRS
+710 NAEASRI

-758 DASKANIAPDAQNVN
+758 DASNANIAPEAQNVN
-773 PNVPAQTVEESGGKK
+773 PSVPAQTVEESGGKK

-811 EELYYIPKSESESL
+811 EELYYTPKPESESL

-860 LGSLNREAAQTGNYD
+860 LGVLNREAAQTGNYD

-978 IVRELASDKSN
+978 IVRELASDKAN

-1169 EEKAAIAKQTAD
+1169 EEKAAIAQQTAD

-1190 AYTASKAIHD
+1190 AYKASKAIHD
-1200 FLNVAGFGGTRNG
+1200 FFNVAGFGGTRNG

-1256 KVLKDTK
+1256 KVLRDTK

-1346 DTLVSVDWME
+1346 DTLISVDWME

-1375 LGSYAVDYA
+1375 LGSYAMDYA

-1404 DTIRYSNSDNWS
+1404 DTIRYSNSDNWG

-1457 AGQKAL
+1457 AGEEAL

-1476 LDPKLGAT
+1476 LDPKLGTT
-1484 GELKKYNEGGLQ
+1484 GDPKKYNEGSLQ

-1540 SVSLAGEKY
+1540 SVSLDGEKY

-1555 KRSYLQTQGQATERT
+1555 KRSYLRTQGQATERT

-1610 RGIERESGNEGL
+1610 RGIERESANEGL
-1622 SDVKNVGEYLGAKT
+1622 SGAKNVGEYLGAKT

-1721 EAWMEREGFTQDQ
+1721 EAWMEREGFTQNQ
-1734 RKMLADQFTFFS
+1734 RKILTDQFTFFS

-1794 AINSLDLTG
+1794 AINSLDLSG

>member
-1 MASRE
+1 MATLTRAESLAILSGGAKGKSAPALEQDEEKQNGSKSFGGTVMSRDE
-6 ENLRY
+6 
-11 LAGGSLPK
+11 SLK
-19 DTGAANGSS
+19 ILSEGAA
-28 ITGTKEVQTDGLSEK
+28 GTYK
-43 ARRREEN
+43 
-50 LRYLATPA
+50 
-58 EDITPKNETVENSS
+58 PKNETADSSS

-220 EVLAQNDAI
+220 EVLAQNDAV

-258 LAFATG
+258 LAYFTG
-264 GASAGGQATRAGLET
+264 GASAGAQGTRAGLET
-279 ASAIAQGSSAAQ
+279 ASAIAQGSGAAQ

-328 ATEEQAS
+328 ATEEQAN

-349 VGGTDEAMGGIQ
+349 VGGSDEAMGGIQ

-407 TNDVPLYSETDENAV
+407 TDVPLYSDTDENAV
-422 INPKRAKEEAL
+422 INPTRAKEEAL

-444 GQTALQSAI
+444 GQTVLQSAI
-453 NIGRGQNA
+453 NSGRGQNA
-461 NGAQDAQE
+461 NGAQGAQE
-469 TQTAAGDISAPPTQ
+469 TQNAAGDISAPPTQ
-483 ENADRG
+483 ENVGTG

-494 NSDVQTDVGLQ
+494 NSDVQTDVGAQ
-505 NAEGIKNTAPNGAES
+505 NADGIK
-520 TVVNTDPAR
+520 
-529 HTAAEQSVIDEYQ
+529 
-542 AAVDDNLVNY
+542 
-552 IETVR
+552 
-557 DNAGAKIGRYSL
+557 K
-569 KRVNDRAAQDIKR
+569 
-582 LTGVDTTGNKTVIEP
+582 
-597 RIVEHI
+597 
-603 LKRHGE
+603 
-609 NGSADSSMR
+609 
-618 DINDIARIQY
+618 
-628 VLDNYDDVSYGG
+628 
-640 KSGAYRTVKPNGRA
+640 
-654 GQADT
+654 
-659 VIFSKAVNGTYY
+659 
-671 VVEATPDTKAKTV
+671 
-684 FVTSAY
+684 
-690 MSKKNA
+690 A
-696 ASRAAKGAGGSRVA
+696 ASRAANADITGDSRVA
-710 NAEASRS
+710 NAEASR
-717 TSETSGANS
+717 
-726 PAINAED
+726 
-733 VQTADANAWRGTSET
+733 GTSET
-748 KNALSPAAEA
+748 QNALSPAAEA
-758 DASKANIAPDAQNVN
+758 DAFNANIAQEAQNVN
-773 PNVPAQTVEESGGKK
+773 PNVPAQTLEESGGKK

-811 EELYYIPKSESESL
+811 EELYYTPKSESESL

-844 AKDMWSGTDH
+844 AKDMWSGADH

-860 LGSLNREAAQTGNYD
+860 LGALNREAAQTGNYD

-885 EHGTDTARAL
+885 EHGMDTARAL

-943 RAKAENG
+943 RAKAGNG

-978 IVRELASDKSN
+978 IVRELASDKAN
-989 AEWLTDY
+989 AEWLADY

-1048 LSQNGVALAIDRL
+1048 LAQNGVALAIDRL

-1095 EVAGDIDMNGNE
+1095 EVAGDIDMGGSE

-1169 EEKAAIAKQTAD
+1169 EEKAAIAQQTAD

-1256 KVLKDTK
+1256 KVLKDAK
-1263 NGKLDAAKQHQAV
+1263 NGELDATKQHQAV

-1323 VQINAD
+1323 VQINVD

-1375 LGSYAVDYA
+1375 LGSYAMDYA

-1444 ALDPYYRDTSADT
+1444 ALDPYYRDTSADM
-1457 AGQKAL
+1457 AGEEAL

-1476 LDPKLGAT
+1476 LDPKLGTT
-1484 GELKKYNEGGLQ
+1484 GAPKKYNEGGLQ

-1510 LGGSETDTELEKLYK
+1510 LGGSETDAELEKLYK

-1555 KRSYLQTQGQATERT
+1555 KRSYLRTQGQATERT

-1595 NEYGREEAKAELFKN
+1595 NEYAREEAKAELFKN
-1610 RGIERESGNEGL
+1610 RGIERESANEGL
-1622 SDVKNVGEYLGAKT
+1622 SGAKNVGEYLGAKT

-1681 EAYEKGGIRAKE
+1681 EAYEKGGIRAKD
-1693 WNTVYEKYKE
+1693 WNSVYEKYKE

-1721 EAWMEREGFTQDQ
+1721 EAWMEREGFTKNQ
-1734 RKMLADQFTFFS
+1734 RKILTDQFTFFS

-1794 AINSLDLTG
+1794 AINSLDLSG

>member
-1 MASRE
+1 MATLTRAESLAILSGGAKGKGTPALEQDEEKQNGSQNSGGAVMSRE
-6 ENLRY
+6 E
-11 LAGGSLPK
+11 SLK
-19 DTGAANGSS
+19 ILSEGAA
-28 ITGTKEVQTDGLSEK
+28 GTYK
-43 ARRREEN
+43 
-50 LRYLATPA
+50 
-58 EDITPKNETVENSS
+58 PKNETVSNSPS
-72 FTSKSGKFDASAAA
+72 TAGLAGILAPFGATKAAGTA
-86 PTADYTQQRAKLQKE
+86 PQQTLRAKLQKE

-138 EGKTGVYTGG
+138 EGKTGIYTGG
-148 DRLKNALGNAKL
+148 DRLKNALGNAML

-212 TRYNKRGA
+212 TRYNKRGT
-220 EVLAQNDAI
+220 EVLAQNDAV
-229 AQQRIEEGRLNKTAW
+229 AQRRIEEGKLNKTAW

-264 GASAGGQATRAGLET
+264 GASTGAQATRAGLET

-308 WMSAFAQTAGGS
+308 WMSAFAQSAGGS

-328 ATEEQAS
+328 ATEEQAN

-349 VGGTDEAMGGIQ
+349 VGGSDEAMGGIQ

-388 EAKEEVLQG
+388 EANEEVLQG

-407 TNDVPLYSETDENAV
+407 TDVPLYSDTDENAV

-453 NIGRGQNA
+453 NSGRGQNA

-469 TQTAAGDISAPPTQ
+469 MQSAAGDISAPPTQ
-483 ENADRG
+483 ENADTG

-494 NSDVQTDVGLQ
+494 NSDVQTDADVQ
-505 NAEGIKNTAPNGAES
+505 SAEGIKK
-520 TVVNTDPAR
+520 
-529 HTAAEQSVIDEYQ
+529 AA
-542 AAVDDNLVNY
+542 
-552 IETVR
+552 
-557 DNAGAKIGRYSL
+557 
-569 KRVNDRAAQDIKR
+569 
-582 LTGVDTTGNKTVIEP
+582 
-597 RIVEHI
+597 
-603 LKRHGE
+603 
-609 NGSADSSMR
+609 
-618 DINDIARIQY
+618 
-628 VLDNYDDVSYGG
+628 
-640 KSGAYRTVKPNGRA
+640 
-654 GQADT
+654 
-659 VIFSKAVNGTYY
+659 SKA
-671 VVEATPDTKAKTV
+671 A
-684 FVTSAY
+684 
-690 MSKKNA
+690 NA
-696 ASRAAKGAGGSRVA
+696 DITGDSRVA

-726 PAINAED
+726 LAINAED

-758 DASKANIAPDAQNVN
+758 DASNANIAPEAQNVN

-803 LDTPAAER
+803 LDTPEAER
-811 EELYYIPKSESESL
+811 EELYYTPKSESESL

-860 LGSLNREAAQTGNYD
+860 LGALNREAAQTGNYD

-1043 GVQDT
+1043 GAQDT

-1095 EVAGDIDMNGNE
+1095 EVAGDIDMGASE

-1155 TRGLDALGNSGLTA
+1155 TRGLDDLGNSGLTA

-1190 AYTASKAIHD
+1190 AYKASKAIHD
-1200 FLNVAGFGGTRNG
+1200 FFNVAGFGGARNG

-1256 KVLKDTK
+1256 KVLKDAK
-1263 NGKLDAAKQHQAV
+1263 NGELDAAKQHQAV

-1323 VQINAD
+1323 VQINVD

-1375 LGSYAVDYA
+1375 LGSYAMDYA

-1404 DTIRYSNSDNWS
+1404 DTIRYSNSDNWG

-1457 AGQKAL
+1457 AGEKAL

-1476 LDPKLGAT
+1476 LDPKLGTT
-1484 GELKKYNEGGLQ
+1484 GDPKKYNEGGLQ

-1540 SVSLAGEKY
+1540 SVSLDGEKY

-1555 KRSYLQTQGQATERT
+1555 KRSYLRTQGQATERT

-1585 KEKAQTIAAI
+1585 KEKAQTLAAI

-1721 EAWMEREGFTQDQ
+1721 EAWMEREGFTQNQ
-1734 RKMLADQFTFFS
+1734 RKILTDQFTFFS

-1794 AINSLDLTG
+1794 AINSLDLSG

>member
-1 MASRE
+1 MATLTRAESLAILSGGAKGKGAPALEQDEEKQNGSQNSGGAVMSRE
-6 ENLRY
+6 E
-11 LAGGSLPK
+11 SLK
-19 DTGAANGSS
+19 ILSEGAA
-28 ITGTKEVQTDGLSEK
+28 GTYK
-43 ARRREEN
+43 
-50 LRYLATPA
+50 
-58 EDITPKNETVENSS
+58 PKNETADSSS

-212 TRYNKRGA
+212 TRYNKRGT
-220 EVLAQNDAI
+220 EVLAQNDAV
-229 AQQRIEEGRLNKTAW
+229 AQRRIEEGRLNKTAW

-264 GASAGGQATRAGLET
+264 GASTGAQATRAGLET

-297 DATKN
+297 DAAKN

-308 WMSAFAQTAGGS
+308 WLSAFAQTAGGS

-328 ATEEQAS
+328 ATEEQAN

-349 VGGTDEAMGGIQ
+349 VGGSDEAMGGIQ

-407 TNDVPLYSETDENAV
+407 TDVPLYSDTDENAV

-444 GQTALQSAI
+444 GQMAIQSAI
-453 NIGRGQNA
+453 NSGRGQNA
-461 NGAQDAQE
+461 NGAQTAQE
-469 TQTAAGDISAPPTQ
+469 TQNAAGDISAPPTQ
-483 ENADRG
+483 ANADTG

-494 NSDVQTDVGLQ
+494 NSDVQTDVDSQ
-505 NAEGIKNTAPNGAES
+505 NAE
-520 TVVNTDPAR
+520 
-529 HTAAEQSVIDEYQ
+529 
-542 AAVDDNLVNY
+542 
-552 IETVR
+552 
-557 DNAGAKIGRYSL
+557 
-569 KRVNDRAAQDIKR
+569 DIK
-582 LTGVDTTGNKTVIEP
+582 K
-597 RIVEHI
+597 
-603 LKRHGE
+603 
-609 NGSADSSMR
+609 
-618 DINDIARIQY
+618 
-628 VLDNYDDVSYGG
+628 
-640 KSGAYRTVKPNGRA
+640 
-654 GQADT
+654 
-659 VIFSKAVNGTYY
+659 
-671 VVEATPDTKAKTV
+671 
-684 FVTSAY
+684 
-690 MSKKNA
+690 A
-696 ASRAAKGAGGSRVA
+696 ASEAANADITGDSRVA

-758 DASKANIAPDAQNVN
+758 DASNANIAPEAQNVN

-860 LGSLNREAAQTGNYD
+860 LGALNREAAQTGNYD

-978 IVRELASDKSN
+978 IVRELASDKAN
-989 AEWLTDY
+989 AEWLADY

-1061 ISQATGKRTVGADKS
+1061 IAKTTGKRTVGADKS

-1095 EVAGDIDMNGNE
+1095 EVAGDIDMGGNE

-1190 AYTASKAIHD
+1190 AYKASKAIHD

-1213 ATRQGGFGLGDVVN
+1213 ATRQGGFGIGDVVN
-1227 PYPGVP
+1227 TYPGVP

-1323 VQINAD
+1323 VQINVD

-1375 LGSYAVDYA
+1375 LGSYAADYA

-1404 DTIRYSNSDNWS
+1404 DTIRYSNSDNWG

-1421 GLAEYGTNTATGF
+1421 GLTEYGTNTATGF

-1457 AGQKAL
+1457 AGEEAL

-1468 AIPGLRQT
+1468 TIPGLRQT
-1476 LDPKLGAT
+1476 LDPKIGTT

-1525 ATGMENIYQDRKAPK
+1525 ATGMENVYQDRKAPK
-1540 SVSLAGEKY
+1540 SVSLDGEKY

-1555 KRSYLQTQGQATERT
+1555 KRSYLRTQGQATERT

-1693 WNTVYEKYKE
+1693 WNSVYEKYKE

-1721 EAWMEREGFTQDQ
+1721 EAWMEREGFTQNQ
-1734 RKMLADQFTFFS
+1734 RKILADQFTFFS
-1746 QVPGDAGRYNSL
+1746 QIPGDAGRYNSL

-1772 DKVSSLTAPTGE
+1772 DKVSSLTAPRGE

>member
-212 TRYNKRGA
+212 TRYNKRGT
-220 EVLAQNDAI
+220 EVLAQNDAV
-229 AQQRIEEGRLNKTAW
+229 AQRRIEEGKLNKTAW

-264 GASAGGQATRAGLET
+264 GASTGAQATRAGLET

-308 WMSAFAQTAGGS
+308 WLSAFAQTAGGS

-328 ATEEQAS
+328 ATEEQAN

-368 DALEKGNKNA
+368 DALEKGNKRA
-378 VMQWVKSTAG
+378 VMQWVRSPAG
-388 EAKEEVLQG
+388 EAIEEVLQG

-444 GQTALQSAI
+444 GQMAIQSAI
-453 NIGRGQNA
+453 NSGRGQNA
-461 NGAQDAQE
+461 NGAQTAQE
-469 TQTAAGDISAPPTQ
+469 TQNAAGDISAPPTQ
-483 ENADRG
+483 ENADTG

-494 NSDVQTDVGLQ
+494 NSDVQTDVDSQ
-505 NAEGIKNTAPNGAES
+505 NAE
-520 TVVNTDPAR
+520 
-529 HTAAEQSVIDEYQ
+529 
-542 AAVDDNLVNY
+542 
-552 IETVR
+552 
-557 DNAGAKIGRYSL
+557 
-569 KRVNDRAAQDIKR
+569 DIK
-582 LTGVDTTGNKTVIEP
+582 K
-597 RIVEHI
+597 
-603 LKRHGE
+603 
-609 NGSADSSMR
+609 
-618 DINDIARIQY
+618 
-628 VLDNYDDVSYGG
+628 
-640 KSGAYRTVKPNGRA
+640 
-654 GQADT
+654 
-659 VIFSKAVNGTYY
+659 
-671 VVEATPDTKAKTV
+671 
-684 FVTSAY
+684 
-690 MSKKNA
+690 A
-696 ASRAAKGAGGSRVA
+696 ASEAANADITGDSRVA

-717 TSETSGANS
+717 
-726 PAINAED
+726 
-733 VQTADANAWRGTSET
+733 TSET

-758 DASKANIAPDAQNVN
+758 DASNANIAPEAQNVN

-1190 AYTASKAIHD
+1190 AYKASKAIHD
-1200 FLNVAGFGGTRNG
+1200 FFNVAGFGGTRNG

-1323 VQINAD
+1323 VQINVD

>member
-1 MASRE
+1 MATLTRAESLAILSGGAKGKSAPALEQDEEKQNGSKSFGGTVMSRDE
-6 ENLRY
+6 
-11 LAGGSLPK
+11 SLK
-19 DTGAANGSS
+19 ILSEGAA
-28 ITGTKEVQTDGLSEK
+28 GTYK
-43 ARRREEN
+43 
-50 LRYLATPA
+50 
-58 EDITPKNETVENSS
+58 PKNETADSSS

-160 ATQQGLT
+160 VTQQGLT

-258 LAFATG
+258 LAYFTG
-264 GASAGGQATRAGLET
+264 GASVGAQGTRAGLET

-308 WMSAFAQTAGGS
+308 WMSAFAQSAGGS

-328 ATEEQAS
+328 ATEEQAN

-349 VGGTDEAMGGIQ
+349 VGGSDEAMGGIQ

-378 VMQWVKSTAG
+378 VMQWAKSTAG

-407 TNDVPLYSETDENAV
+407 TDVPLYSNTDENAV
-422 INPKRAKEEAL
+422 INPTRAKEEAL

-453 NIGRGQNA
+453 DSGRGQNA

-469 TQTAAGDISAPPTQ
+469 TQSAAGDISAPPTQ

-494 NSDVQTDVGLQ
+494 NSDVQTDVNAQ
-505 NAEGIKNTAPNGAES
+505 NAEGIK
-520 TVVNTDPAR
+520 
-529 HTAAEQSVIDEYQ
+529 
-542 AAVDDNLVNY
+542 
-552 IETVR
+552 
-557 DNAGAKIGRYSL
+557 K
-569 KRVNDRAAQDIKR
+569 
-582 LTGVDTTGNKTVIEP
+582 
-597 RIVEHI
+597 
-603 LKRHGE
+603 
-609 NGSADSSMR
+609 
-618 DINDIARIQY
+618 
-628 VLDNYDDVSYGG
+628 
-640 KSGAYRTVKPNGRA
+640 
-654 GQADT
+654 
-659 VIFSKAVNGTYY
+659 
-671 VVEATPDTKAKTV
+671 
-684 FVTSAY
+684 
-690 MSKKNA
+690 A
-696 ASRAAKGAGGSRVA
+696 ASEAANADITGDSRVA

-717 TSETSGANS
+717 
-726 PAINAED
+726 
-733 VQTADANAWRGTSET
+733 TSET

-758 DASKANIAPDAQNVN
+758 DAFNANIAQEAQNVN
-773 PNVPAQTVEESGGKK
+773 PNVPAQTLEESGGKK

-811 EELYYIPKSESESL
+811 EELYYTPKSESESL

-844 AKDMWSGTDH
+844 AKDMWSGADH

-860 LGSLNREAAQTGNYD
+860 LGALNREAAQTGNYD

-989 AEWLTDY
+989 AEWLADY

-1048 LSQNGVALAIDRL
+1048 LAQNGVALAIDRL

-1095 EVAGDIDMNGNE
+1095 EVAGDIDMGGSE

-1169 EEKAAIAKQTAD
+1169 EEKAAIAQQTAD

-1227 PYPGVP
+1227 TYPGVP

-1256 KVLKDTK
+1256 KVLKDAK
-1263 NGKLDAAKQHQAV
+1263 NGELDATKQHQAV

-1305 DEDDLDAKAR
+1305 DEDDPDASAR

-1346 DTLVSVDWME
+1346 DTLISVDWME

-1375 LGSYAVDYA
+1375 LGSYTTDYA

-1404 DTIRYSNSDNWS
+1404 DTIRYSNSDNWG

-1457 AGQKAL
+1457 AGEEAL

-1476 LDPKLGAT
+1476 LDPKIGTT

-1510 LGGSETDTELEKLYK
+1510 LGGSETDAELEKLYK

-1555 KRSYLQTQGQATERT
+1555 KRSYLRTQGQTTERT

-1595 NEYGREEAKAELFKN
+1595 NEYAREEAKTELFKN
-1610 RGIERESGNEGL
+1610 RGIERESANEGI
-1622 SDVKNVGEYLGAKT
+1622 SGAKNVGEYLGAKT

-1647 SAQDKFLKVY
+1647 SAQDKFLEVY

-1681 EAYEKGGIRAKE
+1681 EAYEKGGIRAKD
-1693 WNTVYEKYKE
+1693 WNSVYEKYKE

-1721 EAWMEREGFTQDQ
+1721 EAWMEREGFTQNQ
-1734 RKMLADQFTFFS
+1734 RKILTDQFTFFS

-1794 AINSLDLTG
+1794 AVNSLDLSG

-1826 RRYKAAE
+1826 RRYKAAQ